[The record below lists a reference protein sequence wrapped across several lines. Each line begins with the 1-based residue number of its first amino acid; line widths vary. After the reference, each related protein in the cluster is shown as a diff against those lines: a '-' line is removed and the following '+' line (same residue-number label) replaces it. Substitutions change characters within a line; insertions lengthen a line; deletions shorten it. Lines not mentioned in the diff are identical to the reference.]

1 MSPPELL
8 TAFIGVGL
16 EIERVAE
23 MGDRP
28 VPSVLAIRARKGA
41 RNSAR

>member
-1 MSPPELL
+1 VSPPELL
-8 TAFIGVGL
+8 TAFIGAGL

-28 VPSVLAIRARKGA
+28 VPSVLAIRAR
-41 RNSAR
+41 NSGR